1 MRANYG
7 NSATGVFKVTGQQ
20 SPALR
25 SATLRLLVIPSAIY
39 MAWLLETFLL
49 EGSMHLFWRFDPPG
63 IFLYTIIACII
74 TGMVAPL
81 LYIRNTFISGAVN
94 MFQIGFRSLRRTF
107 LACVLTCSIGY
118 GAVILFNPFG
128 TDRFAFA
135 NAFILLLPGAIASVM
150 MCWVLMG
157 THVQAFVRSGGAII
171 SISVGIV
178 VTTVLF
184 ALTTFAYFPAILSQ
198 DVLFS
203 SVIIGIIAA
212 FFFFAVRDVYATTLV
227 VAVCSVFT
235 MADRISPLYV
245 QNAVQYVW
253 ISAVLAV
260 SALIG
265 IHLYL
270 SRNYM
275 TLKIPEK

>member
-1 MRANYG
+1 
-7 NSATGVFKVTGQQ
+7 
-20 SPALR
+20 
-25 SATLRLLVIPSAIY
+25 
-39 MAWLLETFLL
+39 
-49 EGSMHLFWRFDPPG
+49 
-63 IFLYTIIACII
+63 
-74 TGMVAPL
+74 
-81 LYIRNTFISGAVN
+81 
-94 MFQIGFRSLRRTF
+94 
-107 LACVLTCSIGY
+107 
-118 GAVILFNPFG
+118 
-128 TDRFAFA
+128 
-135 NAFILLLPGAIASVM
+135 
-150 MCWVLMG
+150 MG

-184 ALTTFAYFPAILSQ
+184 ALTTFAYFPAVLHQ

-212 FFFFAVRDVYATTLV
+212 FFFFAVREVYATILV

-235 MADRISPLYV
+235 MADRINLIYV

-265 IHLYL
+265 IHVYL
-270 SRNYM
+270 SRNYI

>member
-1 MRANYG
+1 
-7 NSATGVFKVTGQQ
+7 VTGQQ

-25 SATLRLLVIPSAIY
+25 SATLRLLVIPFAIY
-39 MAWLLETFLL
+39 TAWLLETFLL
-49 EGSMHLFWRFDPPG
+49 EGSMHTFERFDPPG

-74 TGMVAPL
+74 TGIVAPL
-81 LYIRNTFISGAVN
+81 LCIRNTFISGAVN

-107 LACVLTCSIGY
+107 LTCVLTCSIGY
-118 GAVILFNPFG
+118 GVVILFNPFG
-128 TDRFAFA
+128 TDWFAFA

-157 THVQAFVRSGGAII
+157 THVQAFVRNGGAII

-184 ALTTFAYFPAILSQ
+184 GMTTFAYFPAFLQQ

-203 SVIIGIIAA
+203 PVIIGIIAA
-212 FFFFAVRDVYATTLV
+212 FFFFAVRDVYATSLV

-235 MADRISPLYV
+235 IADRINPFYV
-245 QNAVQYVW
+245 QNAVLYVW

-260 SALIG
+260 SALMG

-275 TLKIPEK
+275 TLKIPVK

>member
-1 MRANYG
+1 VN
-7 NSATGVFKVTGQQ
+7 GQQ
-20 SPALR
+20 SPELR
-25 SATLRLLVIPSAIY
+25 SATLRLLVIPFAIY
-39 MAWLLETFLL
+39 AAWLLEIFLL
-49 EGSMHLFWRFDPPG
+49 EGSIHLFERFDPPG

-74 TGMVAPL
+74 TGIVAPL

-94 MFQIGFRSLRRTF
+94 MFQIGFRSLRYTL

-118 GAVILFNPFG
+118 GAVIFFNPFG
-128 TDRFAFA
+128 ADRFAFL

-157 THVQAFVRSGGAII
+157 THVQAFVRSGGAIL
-171 SISVGIV
+171 SISVGIM

-184 ALTTFAYFPAILSQ
+184 GITTFVFFPAVLQQ
-198 DVLFS
+198 DVLFL

-212 FFFFAVRDVYATTLV
+212 FFFFAVREVLATIVV

-235 MADRISPLYV
+235 MADRINPSYV
-245 QNAVQYVW
+245 QNAVPYVW

-260 SALIG
+260 IVLMS
-265 IHLYL
+265 IHWYL
-270 SRNYM
+270 SRNYV
-275 TLKIPEK
+275 TIRIPEK

>member
-1 MRANYG
+1 VN
-7 NSATGVFKVTGQQ
+7 GQQ

-25 SATLRLLVIPSAIY
+25 SATLRLLVIPFAIY
-39 MAWLLETFLL
+39 AAWLLEIFLL
-49 EGSMHLFWRFDPPG
+49 EGSIHLFERFDPPG

-74 TGMVAPL
+74 TGIVAPL

-94 MFQIGFRSLRRTF
+94 MFQIGFRSLRYTL

-118 GAVILFNPFG
+118 GAVIFFNPFG
-128 TDRFAFA
+128 ADRFAFL

-157 THVQAFVRSGGAII
+157 THVQAFVRSGGAIL
-171 SISVGIV
+171 SISVGIM

-184 ALTTFAYFPAILSQ
+184 GITTFVFFPAVLQQ
-198 DVLFS
+198 DVFFL

-212 FFFFAVRDVYATTLV
+212 FFFFAVREVFATIVV

-235 MADRISPLYV
+235 MADRINPSYV
-245 QNAVQYVW
+245 QNVVPYVW
-253 ISAVLAV
+253 ISSVLAV
-260 SALIG
+260 IVLMS
-265 IHLYL
+265 IHRYL
-270 SRNYM
+270 SRNYV
-275 TLKIPEK
+275 TIRIPEK